1 MAASRFLKKLLI
13 RRPTIASG
21 LLACLLLFFCQ
32 IGLTQEQKAPINIE
46 ADRMESSQEEN
57 VVNFSGNVE
66 ARQNDFTILA
76 DRMTVHYAAD
86 APSKE
91 SGIRAVQSIKAE
103 GNVRMK
109 RENWTASCDR
119 MEYYEKDRK
128 VVLLGNSKVWQNNNM
143 VTGERVEVFLD
154 EGRSVVE
161 RGKEKSER
169 VKAFFYPESTET
181 ESAGKEDKDGA
192 APGR

>member
-1 MAASRFLKKLLI
+1 MIHNRLTVHRLI
-13 RRPTIASG
+13 SVPALAIG

-32 IGLTQEQKAPINIE
+32 VSLAAEKRAPINIE

-76 DRMTVHYAAD
+76 DRMTVHYADGAS
-86 APSKE
+86 AKE
-91 SGIRAVQSIKAE
+91 SGLRAVQSIKAE

-143 VTGERVEVFLD
+143 VTGDRVEVFLD

-169 VKAFFYPESTET
+169 VKAFFYPESNNSET
-181 ESAGKEDKDGA
+181 SGKEK
-192 APGR
+192 

>member
-1 MAASRFLKKLLI
+1 MVAHKQLKKRRLLRI
-13 RRPTIASG
+13 STLVSG
-21 LLACLLLFFCQ
+21 LLACLVLFICQ
-32 IGLTQEQKAPINIE
+32 SGLAMEKKAPINIE

-66 ARQNDFTILA
+66 ARQNNFTILA

-86 APSKE
+86 APAKE

-109 RENWTASCDR
+109 RENWTASSDR
-119 MEYYEKDRK
+119 MEYYEKDHK
-128 VVLLGNSKVWQNNNM
+128 VVLIGNSKVWQNNNM
-143 VTGERVEVFLD
+143 VTGDRVEVFLD

-169 VKAFFYPESTET
+169 VKAFFYPESTGTET
-181 ESAGKEDKDGA
+181 SGKEQ
-192 APGR
+192 

>member
-1 MAASRFLKKLLI
+1 MTVNPRLRKHRLI
-13 RRPTIASG
+13 RVSTLASG
-21 LLACLLLFFCQ
+21 LLACLILLFCQ
-32 IGLTQEQKAPINIE
+32 IGMARERRSPINIE
-46 ADRMESSQEEN
+46 ADRMESSQEKN

-66 ARQNDFTILA
+66 ARQNDLTIMA
-76 DRMTVHYAAD
+76 DRMTVHYAAG
-86 APSKE
+86 APAKE

-109 RENWTASCDR
+109 RVNWTASSDR
-119 MEYYEKDRK
+119 MEYYEKDHK

-143 VTGERVEVFLD
+143 VTGDRVEVFLD

-169 VKAFFYPESTET
+169 VKAFFYPQSTGT
-181 ESAGKEDKDGA
+181 EPAGKEK
-192 APGR
+192 

>member
-1 MAASRFLKKLLI
+1 MAANHWLSNQHLI
-13 RRPTIASG
+13 RRSTVASG
-21 LLACLLLFFCQ
+21 LLACLLLVFCQ
-32 IGLTQEQKAPINIE
+32 VSLAGEQKAPINIE
-46 ADRMESSQEEN
+46 ADRMESSQEAN

-76 DRMTVHYAAD
+76 DRMTVHYVAD
-86 APSKE
+86 AQSKE
-91 SGIRAVQSIKAE
+91 ASIRTVQSIKAE

-143 VTGERVEVFLD
+143 VTGDRVEVFLD

-181 ESAGKEDKDGA
+181 EAAGEEK
-192 APGR
+192 